1 MAGAELV
8 FSVPLEILGIEDTY
22 TIHDNEA
29 VLSLVHIKPF
39 LLQRLATDRFALHL
53 PVNEVT

>member
-1 MAGAELV
+1 M

-29 VLSLVHIKPF
+29 VLGLVHIKPF
-39 LLQRLATDRFALHL
+39 LLQRLATDHFALHL